1 MLNITEIQSLIYV
14 DEPRIS
20 VNVFISYT
28 NSITNITNV
37 ILEFTETP
45 CPIHID
51 CLNLFK
57 NLCILYQ
64 NTCLDDTGEVIG
76 EVRPKRF
83 QL

>member
-1 MLNITEIQSLIYV
+1 MLKIIEIQSLIYV

-20 VNVFISYT
+20 VNVFIYCT

-37 ILEFTETP
+37 ILEFTETL
-45 CPIHID
+45 CPVHID

-57 NLCILYQ
+57 NLCILYKS
-64 NTCLDDTGEVIG
+64 TCLDDTGEVTG
-76 EVRPKRF
+76 EVPPTHF

>member
-1 MLNITEIQSLIYV
+1 MLKITEIQSLIYV

-20 VNVFISYT
+20 VNVFIYCT

-37 ILEFTETP
+37 ILEFTETL
-45 CPIHID
+45 CPIRID

-57 NLCILYQ
+57 NLCILYKS
-64 NTCLDDTGEVIG
+64 TCLDDTGEVTG
-76 EVRPKRF
+76 EVPPTRF